1 MKSNGKKIKETK
13 VHDEDMHR
21 MRPLSWMF
29 YYLFLP
35 IIATT
40 IFAAL
45 ALQILG
51 YNVLGTLESHL
62 MKIDGS
68 HTQSTYASS
77 TTSELDALHIQMAQK
92 QLTIESLHGQVSL
105 LNQEL
110 SQSKLDVVSEMSK
123 ISSLQAKINQL
134 QSNNASWSKQAAI
147 YSNMSSQQAVA
158 ILMQLPTREQVFVVK
173 AMSASDQASI
183 LAAMPPK
190 QAAILLQD
198 GA

>member
-1 MKSNGKKIKETK
+1 M
-13 VHDEDMHR
+13 
-21 MRPLSWMF
+21 
-29 YYLFLP
+29 FLP